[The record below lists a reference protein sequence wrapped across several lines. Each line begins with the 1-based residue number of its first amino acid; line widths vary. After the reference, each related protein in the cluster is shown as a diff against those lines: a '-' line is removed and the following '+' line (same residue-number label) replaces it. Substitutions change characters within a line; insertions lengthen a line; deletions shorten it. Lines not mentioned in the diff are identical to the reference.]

1 MPRFDR
7 GDILIELI
15 ELCREI
21 KSEIHQ
27 QLTYYRVSVY
37 KTETAELI
45 EAKVRQLETLARVLG
60 NEQLIDAFHDY
71 EEMKKNGYKT
81 IVPGEC
87 FLSHRLA
94 NLFQSIELM
103 FEVMILDLRTA
114 NLDDRHQLTKTV
126 LRNRQEVLSIC
137 RHGSRQWQFFN
148 GM

>member
-1 MPRFDR
+1 MPRYDR
-7 GDILIELI
+7 GDILMELI

-37 KTETAELI
+37 KAETGELI
-45 EAKVRQLETLARVLG
+45 EAKVKQLETLAGLLG

-71 EEMKKNGYKT
+71 EAMKKNGYKT

-87 FLSHRLA
+87 FLSHRIA

-103 FEVMILDLRTA
+103 FEVMIMDLRQA
-114 NLDDRHQLTKTV
+114 NLDDQYQLTKTV
-126 LRNRQEVLSIC
+126 LKNRQQLLSLC

-148 GM
+148 GI

>member
-1 MPRFDR
+1 MPRYDR
-7 GDILIELI
+7 GDILMELI
-15 ELCREI
+15 ELCRDI

-37 KTETAELI
+37 KAETAEQI
-45 EAKVRQLETLARVLG
+45 EAKVKQLETLAGFLG

-71 EEMKKNGYKT
+71 EAMKKNGYKT

-87 FLSHRLA
+87 FLSHRIA

-103 FEVMILDLRTA
+103 FEMMLMDLRLA
-114 NLDDRHQLTKTV
+114 NASDTRELTKNV
-126 LRNRQEVLSIC
+126 MKNRQQLLSIC

-148 GM
+148 GI